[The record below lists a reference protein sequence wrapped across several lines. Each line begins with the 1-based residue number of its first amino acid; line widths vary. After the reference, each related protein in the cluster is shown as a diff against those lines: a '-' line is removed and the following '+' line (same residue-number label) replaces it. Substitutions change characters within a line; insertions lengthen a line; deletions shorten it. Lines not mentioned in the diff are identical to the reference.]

1 MFFGHYQH
9 TLDSR
14 GRISLPKKI
23 RHEIESKEVI
33 LVKGFE
39 PCIFGYEKRTW
50 EEGSSDELKNP
61 ISDKK
66 SRDLRRYIFS
76 GAEAVDID
84 KIGRILL
91 PIIYKE
97 YTKIKNDVI
106 IIGAGDHFEI
116 WDEKTW
122 NEYLAHLEKQNE

>member
-14 GRISLPKKI
+14 GRVSLPKKI

-39 PCIFGYEKRTW
+39 PCIFGYEKKTW

-61 ISDKK
+61 ISDKR

-91 PIIYKE
+91 PIMYKE
-97 YTKIKNDVI
+97 YTKIKDDVI

-122 NEYLAHLEKQNE
+122 NQYLAHLEKQNE